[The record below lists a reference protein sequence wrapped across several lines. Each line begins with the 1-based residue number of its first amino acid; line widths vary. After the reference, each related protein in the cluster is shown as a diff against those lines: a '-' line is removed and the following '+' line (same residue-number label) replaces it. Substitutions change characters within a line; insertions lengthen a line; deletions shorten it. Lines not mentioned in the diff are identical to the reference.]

1 MKSKPDGVSVTLMS
15 ELAKRAGL
23 KYVSKSHMF
32 DLKKAFAEK
41 VRPIRRGDEARIV
54 NWALAEER
62 KARKSQSRPPA
73 SKAEALPK
81 HPMVEAVAIL
91 RAHGVQSIS
100 LYRKT
105 GIQAISFFQP
115 R

>member
-1 MKSKPDGVSVTLMS
+1 MKSKPDGISVTLMS

-23 KYVSKSHMF
+23 EFVSKSHMF

-62 KARKSQSRPPA
+62 KARKSQSRPKA
-73 SKAEALPK
+73 SNLNSKAA
-81 HPMVEAVAIL
+81 AVAPLLAAAVAVL
-91 RAHGVQSIS
+91 RGMGIQSI
-100 LYRKT
+100 T
-105 GIQAISFFQP
+105 FFPP

>member
-23 KYVSKSHMF
+23 EYVSKSHMF

-41 VRPIRRGDEARIV
+41 VRPARPGDEARIV

-62 KARKSQSRPPA
+62 KARKSQS
-73 SKAEALPK
+73 LPK
-81 HPMVEAVAIL
+81 ARKEDALKERPMIEAVAIL
-91 RAHGVQSIS
+91 REYGIQSIS
-100 LYRKT
+100 LYRKA
-105 GIQAISFFQP
+105 GVEAISFFKP
-115 R
+115 S